1 MSPSITT
8 GLTITALDRREAAEA
23 MPRLE
28 AYALGDGPTPLS
40 RHPAWASVLQ
50 DGLGHRATVLEASE
64 GGRTRGLLA
73 LAEVRSLLFGRFL
86 ASLPY
91 LNYGGP
97 IADDDRVA
105 AALVDRAVEMANAA
119 GVRYLELRNVRGI
132 DHPGLTERST
142 AKVNMIRPLP
152 ATPEGLW
159 ADLSSKV
166 RNQVRKGQKAGLTV
180 EWGGLERLDEFHAVF
195 SRNMRDLGTP
205 SYGRRFF
212 AAILG
217 HFPGRAEIC
226 VVRSGPIPVASA
238 LLLHGAGVTEVPS
251 ASSLREHNP
260 TCANMLMYHGL
271 LERAIARGQSA
282 FDFGRSTPDGGTYQF
297 KKQWGAEPE
306 STVWQYHLRV
316 GQIAAVRPDN
326 PKYGRA
332 IQIWRRLPLVV
343 TRIIGPMIVRGIP

>member
-1 MSPSITT
+1 MSIATET
-8 GLTITALDRREAAEA
+8 GLAILDHDRRGATAV

-28 AYALGDGPTPLS
+28 AYALGAVPTPLS
-40 RHPAWASVLQ
+40 RHPAWASVLE
-50 DGLGHRATVLEASE
+50 DGLGHRATVLVATED
-64 GGRTRGLLA
+64 GRTRGLLA

-86 ASLPY
+86 VSLPY

-105 AALVDRAVEMANAA
+105 SALVDRAVALADTA
-119 GVRYLELRNVRGI
+119 RVRYLELRNVRGI
-132 DHPGLTERST
+132 DHPTLTRSST
-142 AKVNMIRPLP
+142 AKVNMVRPLP
-152 ATPEGLW
+152 VTPERLW
-159 ADLSSKV
+159 AELSPKV
-166 RNQVRKGQKAGLTV
+166 RNQVSARGQKAGLSV

-212 AAILG
+212 AAILR

-226 VVRSGPIPVASA
+226 VVRSGSVPIASA
-238 LLLHGAGVTEVPS
+238 LLLHGPGVTEVPS

-260 TCANMLMYHGL
+260 TCANMLMYNCL
-271 LERAIARGQSA
+271 LERAISRGQSA

-316 GQIAAVRPDN
+316 GLIAAVRPDN
-326 PKYGRA
+326 PKYDRA
-332 IQIWRRLPLVV
+332 IRIWRRLPLAV
-343 TRIIGPMIVRGIP
+343 TQDWPSDR